1 MDFWGHRGSRTPGP
15 ENTPQAVAAAIV
27 AGADGCE
34 VDVRRTADGVL
45 VCHHDPH
52 AGTRAIVATSSAEL
66 VALGVPLLSDVI
78 AAAGTRRLVI
88 EVKNNPGEPD
98 YSADAVAARLLVE
111 QLAGL
116 GPLGNVLISS
126 FDTASLD
133 VARAASWPVGL
144 LTLPGVSVAAG
155 LAHATA
161 GGYQELHA
169 HVSAIDAPA
178 PNPGFTVRDAGLR
191 LVAWTVT
198 SAEQVKS
205 LLGRGVD
212 AVICDDPASVAAT
225 LGQPSWT
232 MRA

>member
-1 MDFWGHRGSRTPGP
+1 M
-15 ENTPQAVAAAIV
+15 AAAIV

-52 AGTRAIVATSSAEL
+52 VGTRAVIETSSAEL
-66 VALGVPLLSDVI
+66 HACGVPLLSDVI

-88 EVKNNPGEPD
+88 EVKNNPDEPD
-98 YSADAVAARLLVE
+98 FAADAVAARLLVE
-111 QLAGL
+111 QLARL
-116 GPLGNVLISS
+116 GPLDNVLISS
-126 FDTASLD
+126 FDTASID
-133 VARAASWPVGL
+133 VAQAAGWPVGL

-161 GGYQELHA
+161 SGYQELHA
-169 HVSAIDAPA
+169 HVSAIEAPA
-178 PNPGFTVRDAGLR
+178 PDPGFAVREAGLR

-198 SAEQVKS
+198 SAEQVMS

-212 AVICDDPASVAAT
+212 AVICDDPTLAAAT